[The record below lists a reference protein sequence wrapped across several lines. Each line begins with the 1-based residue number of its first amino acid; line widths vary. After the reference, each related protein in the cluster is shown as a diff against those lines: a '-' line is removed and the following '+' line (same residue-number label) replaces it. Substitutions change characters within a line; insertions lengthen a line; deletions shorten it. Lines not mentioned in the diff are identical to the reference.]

1 MQQPQ
6 ARDDQQGQAALLR
19 GEEQEGSSQGQP
31 EPVQAVE
38 TDHQRMQ
45 KSNHALDA
53 IPQKSLWLPK
63 AQPLCPKAV
72 CVAVA
77 VIRRDTPKNGV
88 HVNPCLS
95 SWVVSLLSAVA
106 G

>member
-1 MQQPQ
+1 
-6 ARDDQQGQAALLR
+6 
-19 GEEQEGSSQGQP
+19 
-31 EPVQAVE
+31 VQAVE

-45 KSNHALDA
+45 ISNHALDA
-53 IPQKSLWLPK
+53 IPQKS
-63 AQPLCPKAV
+63 LCPKAV

-95 SWVVSLLSAVA
+95 SWVASLLSAVA